1 MTLAIYSGVPDPV
14 WTIDPRRHRNFSKIK
29 EHLDRARNEGKSYR
43 HDHMPSIVG
52 YKGFLVHPPGAED
65 AEDAE
70 DAKDAE
76 WVVGHETKELQKLLV
91 ETMPKGLILD
101 TLHEKILMAI
111 ESTSFH
117 LQTESLSH
125 IEGSKA
131 PITRHKV
138 DGKIQHY
145 APELNLDLWNSTPT
159 VQSRNNCYNYAN
171 DKITNS
177 FAQPGTGSGLPY
189 DRFHLTRKEIL
200 AASERDGL
208 VKLDVAKEDPC
219 PKAPEQPNCLVAL
232 FVAEG

>member
-14 WTIDPRRHRNFSKIK
+14 WTIDPRRHRNFSEIK
-29 EHLDRARNEGKSYR
+29 RHLQTARTEGKSYR

-52 YKGFLVHPPGAED
+52 YKGLLVHPPKE
-65 AEDAE
+65 
-70 DAKDAE
+70 KDAE

-91 ETMPKGLILD
+91 ETMPKGLIPDNLYQ
-101 TLHEKILMAI
+101 TILEAI
-111 ESTSFH
+111 ESKSAPLRTKSV
-117 LQTESLSH
+117 SH
-125 IEGSKA
+125 KQALKEA
-131 PITRHKV
+131 PITSHKG

-145 APELNLDLWNSTPT
+145 APKLNLDLWNSTPT

-208 VKLDVAKEDPC
+208 VKLDVAPEDPC